1 MAHLTVVHAPMA
13 RQLDHLTNGRSQMTT
28 WTLPQGHPAGR
39 QWVLIADDD
48 EQERHTVRL
57 VLESAGY
64 AVQEAQ
70 DGMRTLYLLRTS
82 PYPLIVLLE
91 QLLPNL
97 GGASLLQQAV
107 QRAELSRHSYVI
119 LTPNTYT
126 LPPLGLTQRLAQL
139 GGLYLS
145 KPVEA
150 KALLQVVTQAARRLA
165 AAQPRQAD
173 DWLNS

>member
-1 MAHLTVVHAPMA
+1 M
-13 RQLDHLTNGRSQMTT
+13 NGGSQMTT
-28 WTLPQGHPAGR
+28 WTLPQGRPAGR

-48 EQERHTVRL
+48 EQERRAVRY

-64 AVQEAQ
+64 AVQEAH
-70 DGMRTLYLLRTS
+70 DGMRALYLLRTS

-107 QRAELSRHSYVI
+107 QRAELSRHAYVI

-150 KALLQVVTQAARRLA
+150 KALLQVVAHAAQRLA
-165 AAQPRQAD
+165 AASAAPPRQAD